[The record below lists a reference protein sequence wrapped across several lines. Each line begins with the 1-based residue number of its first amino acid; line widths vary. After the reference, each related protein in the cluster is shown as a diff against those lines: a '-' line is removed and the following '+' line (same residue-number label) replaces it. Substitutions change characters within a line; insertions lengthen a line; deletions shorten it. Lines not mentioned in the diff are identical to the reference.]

1 MISFSARPGDIE
13 NAINVM
19 RELDDQ
25 FKEKVTRRAVTNLL
39 RRTQRAA
46 KARAPKETGL
56 LQKSIRVRVIKGKRE
71 KGLIYGRLGLDTGTV
86 GTGPDGRKRRPSK
99 YGPVIH
105 QGRITSSGKHIPG
118 KPFMKQAVE
127 TLGNDI
133 GANELTKDL
142 IAATE
147 NIVRTKSKRR

>member
-1 MISFSARPGDIE
+1 MITFSARPGDVE

-25 FKEKVTRRAVTNLL
+25 FKEKVTRRATTNLL
-39 RRTQRAA
+39 RRVQRAA
-46 KARAPKETGL
+46 KARAPSETGL
-56 LQKSIRVRVIKGKRE
+56 LKKSIRVRVIKGRRE
-71 KGLIYGRLGLDTGTV
+71 KGLIYGRLGLDAGTV
-86 GTGPDGRKRRPSK
+86 GTGPDGRERRPSK

-105 QGRITSSGKHIPG
+105 QGRVTASGKHIPG

-127 TLGNDI
+127 ALGNDI
-133 GANELTKDL
+133 GAVELTKDL

-147 NIVRTKSKRR
+147 HIIKTKSKRR

>member
-1 MISFSARPGDIE
+1 MITFSARPGDIE

-25 FKEKVTRRAVTNLL
+25 FKEKVTRRATTNLL
-39 RRTQRAA
+39 RRVQRVA
-46 KARAPKETGL
+46 KARAPSETGL
-56 LQKSIRVRVIKGKRE
+56 LKKAIRVRVIKGRRE
-71 KGLIYGRLGLDTGTV
+71 KGLIYGRLGIDAGTTGN
-86 GTGPDGRKRRPSK
+86 GPDGRKRRPLNYSHLVHEG
-99 YGPVIH
+99 YIH
-105 QGRITSSGKHIPG
+105 SNGKHIPG

-133 GANELTKDL
+133 GADELTKSL

-147 NIVRTKSKRR
+147 HIIKTKSKRR

>member
-1 MISFSARPGDIE
+1 MITFSARPGDIE

-25 FKEKVTRRAVTNLL
+25 FKEKVTRRATTNLL
-39 RRTQRAA
+39 RRVQRVAT
-46 KARAPKETGL
+46 ARAPSETGL
-56 LQKSIRVRVIKGKRE
+56 LKKSIRVRVIKGRRE

-86 GTGPDGRKRRPSK
+86 GTGPDGRRRRPFK
-99 YGPVIH
+99 YGVPVH
-105 QGRITSSGKHIPG
+105 QGSITSDGKHIPG

-133 GANELTKDL
+133 GADELTKSL

-147 NIVRTKSKRR
+147 HIIKTKSKRR